1 MEQYGTERQCVAA
14 LEAAGRPNGFV
25 CPHCHDA
32 HHSAFE
38 RSGRLYRQCSCC
50 RVQTTVT
57 DWANRHLAADA
68 VGYSDVLSSMKAG
81 LSAEIVNYHAVRTG
95 SGRAAALHPAFK
107 AVNTVL
113 GNLKTAIAGTY
124 HAFDFVKHAHRHLAE
139 VAFRFNRRF
148 DIKSILGRLIRA
160 TAKTRA
166 YPIPCSRSGWRRF
179 TANHDV

>member
-68 VGYSDVLSSMKAG
+68 VG
-81 LSAEIVNYHAVRTG
+81 G
-95 SGRAAALHPAFK
+95 SGRAAALHPEFK